1 MNVWSDVYMNA
12 TVYIELCC
20 LMGPIN
26 RHTVAG
32 TQTWVES
39 RGEEY
44 LGRKLD
50 KFIEDLSHFY
60 ACVSLVFTLL

>member
-1 MNVWSDVYMNA
+1 MNK
-12 TVYIELCC
+12 TVYLEFCC
-20 LMGPIN
+20 LMGPIY

-44 LGRKLD
+44 LGRELD
-50 KFIEDLSHFY
+50 KFIEDQ
-60 ACVSLVFTLL
+60 SLFMLVRL

>member
-1 MNVWSDVYMNA
+1 MNVWSIVYMNE
-12 TVYIELCC
+12 TVYIEMCS
-20 LMGPIN
+20 LMGPIY

-50 KFIEDLSHFY
+50 KF
-60 ACVSLVFTLL
+60 